1 MSNCAAIN
9 CESKIKNSGIIHHR
23 FPSNPELLK
32 YWLKLCPLGYVV
44 KDSSRLCAKHFDG
57 NSIFLTPKNRG
68 KRLLPTAKPI
78 IDIQQDGKC
87 YNYKLELRGRFNN
100 KDK

>member
-1 MSNCAAIN
+1 MSKIK
-9 CESKIKNSGIIHHR
+9 ESKIKNSGIIHHR

-32 YWLKLCPLGYVV
+32 YWLELCPLGYVV

-78 IDIQQDGKC
+78 IDIQQDGRGDRGYMGQILEKIL
-87 YNYKLELRGRFNN
+87 KLDF
-100 KDK
+100 